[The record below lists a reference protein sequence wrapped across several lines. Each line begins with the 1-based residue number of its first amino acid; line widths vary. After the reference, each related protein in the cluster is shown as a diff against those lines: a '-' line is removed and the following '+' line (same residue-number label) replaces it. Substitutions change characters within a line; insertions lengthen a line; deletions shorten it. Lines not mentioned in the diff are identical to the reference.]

1 MGSRWDVVVE
11 VVMAVVGVDMRQME
25 GCLEVFDQL
34 LSVCA
39 AVEGEDEQL
48 KVGQP
53 RREGGR
59 WSARL
64 GRTGHNQPELPA
76 SQQAAH
82 RPVVLRA
89 SSERLRTAHLSDKM

>member
-11 VVMAVVGVDMRQME
+11 VVMAVVGVDMREVE

-76 SQQAAH
+76 SHEAAH
-82 RPVVLRA
+82 SPQRLRA
-89 SSERLRTAHLSDKM
+89 SSERLPPARLGDL